1 MDRRAGLGPAAA
13 GDRVWRRCG
22 SGVAGQVLA
31 GQVWVAGQVRMAARL
46 GWGWRRRHAA
56 SGCEGGVGRRVL
68 RQARGFAPEDSVSRK
83 YFARQQAVTSD
94 SYTLH
99 QREPTRWLGAW

>member
-1 MDRRAGLGPAAA
+1 MGVRFGWRRGVDRRAGLGPAAA

-46 GWGWRRRHAA
+46 GWGW
-56 SGCEGGVGRRVL
+56 
-68 RQARGFAPEDSVSRK
+68 
-83 YFARQQAVTSD
+83 
-94 SYTLH
+94 
-99 QREPTRWLGAW
+99 LGAW